1 MSDVPNNFEADDNVS
16 EVGTTSGEIVTQ
28 EPAKGSWYEMDLFN
42 TMLLISFVLITL
54 ASMLMIWH
62 LIDRYGSIWDGPWNV

>member
-1 MSDVPNNFEADDNVS
+1 MSDVPNDFEAADDLS

-28 EPAKGSWYEMDLFN
+28 EPAKAAWYEMDLFN

-62 LIDRYGSIWDGPWNV
+62 LIERYGSIWAGPWNV